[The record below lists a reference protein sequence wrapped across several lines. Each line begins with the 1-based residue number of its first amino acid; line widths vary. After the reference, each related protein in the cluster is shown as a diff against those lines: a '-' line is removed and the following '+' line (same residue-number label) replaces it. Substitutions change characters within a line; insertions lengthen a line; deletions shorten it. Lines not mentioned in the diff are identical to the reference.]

1 MAIGIVAEFNPFHYG
16 HKYLIDEAKKLYPND
31 EIIVV
36 LAGNILQRGNLS
48 IIEKY
53 DKTKIALDNNV
64 DLVVE
69 LPFPFSSQSADI
81 FAKGSIEILNKLNID
96 KLVFGSEEGSIDKF
110 IKAADVQLNNKE
122 YDSIVKKYLKEG
134 YNYPTSLNKAL
145 NEITGIEINKPN
157 DLLALS
163 YIKEIIKNNYN
174 ITPITIKRTND
185 YHSKDLDEISS
196 ASSIREA
203 LKNNIDISKYVP
215 KEEIELIKI
224 NYEEKY
230 FNLLKYKIIS
240 DDNLKEYNLV
250 DEGIDIKLKE
260 NINSCNNIDN
270 LIKTVKSKMNTYNKI
285 ERMLSFILFNYKKED
300 NNIDLKYIKVLGFNE
315 LGKKYLNKIK
325 KDVDLPIITNITKE
339 NYNLIKNDIN
349 KDLIYY
355 EITNRNINILKQ
367 KPVIK

>member
-1 MAIGIVAEFNPFHYG
+1 MAIGIVAEFNPLHYG
-16 HKYLIDEAKKLYPND
+16 HIYLINKVKEMYPDE

-36 LAGNILQRGNLS
+36 LGGNVLQRGNLS

-53 DKTKIALDNNV
+53 DKTKIALDNGV

-81 FAKGSIEILNKLNID
+81 FAKGSIEILNKLHVD

-110 IKAADVQLNNKE
+110 IKAANVQLNNKD
-122 YDSIVKKYLKEG
+122 YDPTVKKYLKEG
-134 YNYPTSLNKAL
+134 YNFPTSLNKAL
-145 NEITGIEINKPN
+145 KDIANIEIDKPN

-174 ITPITIKRTND
+174 IIPITIKRTND
-185 YHSKDLDEISS
+185 YHSKELNEISS
-196 ASSIREA
+196 ATSIREA
-203 LKNNIDISKYVP
+203 YKNNIDISKYVP

-224 NYEEKY
+224 DYEEKY
-230 FNLLKYKIIS
+230 FTLLKYKIIS
-240 DDNLKEYNLV
+240 DENLKLYNLV

-260 NINSCNNIDN
+260 MITNCNNLDD
-270 LIKTVKSKMNTYNKI
+270 LIKSIKSKMNTYNKI
-285 ERMLSFILFNYKKED
+285 ERMLSFILFNYKKE
-300 NNIDLKYIKVLGFNE
+300 NNDTNLKYIRVLGFNQS
-315 LGKKYLNKIK
+315 GKNYLNIIK
-325 KDVDLPIITNITKE
+325 KNIDIPIITKISKD
-339 NYNLIKNDIN
+339 NYNLIKEDLN

-355 EITNRNINILKQ
+355 EITDRKIDVLKQ